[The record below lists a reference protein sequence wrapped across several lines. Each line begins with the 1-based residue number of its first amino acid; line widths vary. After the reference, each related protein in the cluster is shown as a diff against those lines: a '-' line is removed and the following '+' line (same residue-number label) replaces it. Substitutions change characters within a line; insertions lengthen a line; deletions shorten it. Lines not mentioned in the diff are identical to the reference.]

1 MCTRTQRG
9 TPVNAGRGPLCLFV
23 DLGDVLERLAVRV
36 KAESICWTKA
46 DHVVS
51 FFMAQT
57 MPAASRSRGESRD
70 V

>member
-9 TPVNAGRGPLCLFV
+9 TPVNAGRRPLCLFV
-23 DLGDVLERLAVRV
+23 YLGDVLERLAVRV
-36 KAESICWTKA
+36 KAESTCWTKV

-51 FFMAQT
+51 FFIAET
-57 MPAASRSRGESRD
+57 MLPASRARGVSRD